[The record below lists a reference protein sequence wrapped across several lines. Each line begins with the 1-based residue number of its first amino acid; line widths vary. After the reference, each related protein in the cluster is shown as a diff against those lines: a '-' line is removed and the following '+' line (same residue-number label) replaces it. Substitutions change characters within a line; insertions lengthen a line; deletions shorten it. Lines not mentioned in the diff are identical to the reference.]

1 MTNITEFLG
10 AEALEAVAILGGYRA
25 GGSDYERFRAFCRGA
40 GRLPGSADAERVM
53 RILRACFGCGLIP
66 NAETCDAI
74 WRSVADA
81 LFERGEAPMLPP
93 EDRRAPTGCPALPV
107 LPVSVTDCPP
117 LCGARTWAE
126 WRERTERALAGAEA
140 VRVTLP
146 AGFRAVAPS
155 LWHAERIL
163 RGEMCDP
170 AFAPAQQ
177 AIFLAEFCSPE
188 RRLCLATDCPPEEAL
203 RLLRIVHR
211 KQGSLPP
218 MIWDWSPAAAPDR
231 AVLLAAAG
239 LIDTP
244 EGIPP
249 VVTSRTV

>member
-10 AEALEAVAILGGYRA
+10 VETLEAVAILGGYRA

-40 GRLPGSADAERVM
+40 GRLPASADAERVT

-66 NAETCDAI
+66 NAENCDAI

-81 LFERGEAPMLPP
+81 LFFRGECPTVPP
-93 EDRRAPTGCPALPV
+93 EDAGAPSGCPVLPA

-117 LCGARTWAE
+117 MCGAKTWAE
-126 WRERTERALAGAEA
+126 WCGRAERALAGAEA
-140 VRVTLP
+140 VRVALP
-146 AGFRAVAPS
+146 AGFRAAAPS

-163 RGEMCDP
+163 RGEARDP
-170 AFAPAQQ
+170 AFARAQQ
-177 AIFLAEFCSPE
+177 AVFLAEFCSPE
-188 RRLCLATDCPPEEAL
+188 RRLCLATDCPPQEVL
-203 RLLRIVHR
+203 RLLRIVYR

-231 AVLLAAAG
+231 AVLLAVAG

-244 EGIPP
+244 EGTPP
-249 VVTSRTV
+249 VITSRTV